1 MMFKIIFRKLFLH
14 NSYMVVLYLVDSAK
28 KWSRYEL

>member
-1 MMFKIIFRKLFLH
+1 MVIKIIFQKLFLH

-28 KWSRYEL
+28 KWSKYEL